1 MLGFVGSSAKG
12 IQPRTTILF
21 ARVRQPGLHSLMVN
35 GGGGG
40 GGERKSMLLT
50 DGDAPGCEVAGAS
63 CLHLSETVV

>member
-21 ARVRQPGLHSLMVN
+21 AGVQQPGLRSLMVN

-40 GGERKSMLLT
+40 KKEKHAS
-50 DGDAPGCEVAGAS
+50 DGW
-63 CLHLSETVV
+63 